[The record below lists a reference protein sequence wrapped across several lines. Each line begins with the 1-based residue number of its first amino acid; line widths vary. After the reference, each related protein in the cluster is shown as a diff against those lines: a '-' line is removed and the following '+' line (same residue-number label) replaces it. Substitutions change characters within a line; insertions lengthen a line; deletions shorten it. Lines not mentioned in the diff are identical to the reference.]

1 MEPQITCFQLNHNNM
16 NRLLFSLA
24 LFLSV
29 SISSIA
35 QIDNTSNATQA
46 EFSFFKDD
54 SNKIFF
60 IDFETIDVNLNEI
73 IVKDEEGNV
82 LITDAV
88 SNLPVNTIYELDCSN
103 FGDGKYVVELH
114 SYTAILRKPFSLD

>member
-1 MEPQITCFQLNHNNM
+1 M
-16 NRLLFSLA
+16 NRLLFCLA
-24 LFLSV
+24 LFLFV
-29 SISSIA
+29 SSYSIA
-35 QIDNTSNATQA
+35 QTDNTQA

-54 SNKIFF
+54 SNNIFF

-73 IVKDEEGNV
+73 VVKDEEGNV

-103 FGDGKYVVELH
+103 FGNGKYVVELH
-114 SYTAILRKPFSLD
+114 SYTAILRKPFSLDK